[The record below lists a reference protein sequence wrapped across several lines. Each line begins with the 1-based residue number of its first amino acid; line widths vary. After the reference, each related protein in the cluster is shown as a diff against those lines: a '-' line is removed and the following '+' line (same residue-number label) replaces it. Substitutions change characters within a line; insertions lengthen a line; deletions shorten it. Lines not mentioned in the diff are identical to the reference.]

1 MNLRDIIKSVAPLL
15 ATAVGGPVGG
25 LAVQVLGE
33 VLGVSEPT
41 QQKIEKVFSS
51 GQMTGE
57 QIAAVR
63 QAELKFEQRAQ
74 ELGIDLEKIHAED
87 RRSARD
93 MQVQTKSRIPG
104 VLAILI
110 TIGFFGI
117 LVGMLTGALV
127 ASGNNEALL
136 IMLGALGAAWGS
148 VVNFY
153 YGSSSGSSDKTN
165 LLMRKS

>member
-25 LAVQVLGE
+25 LAVQVLGDA
-33 VLGVSEPT
+33 LGLSEPT
-41 QQKIEKVFSS
+41 QQKIEKAFSN
-51 GQMTGE
+51 GQMNGE
-57 QIAAVR
+57 QIAALR
-63 QAELKFEQRAQ
+63 QAELKFEQRAH
-74 ELGIDLEKIHAED
+74 ELGIDLEKIHSED

-117 LVGMLTGALV
+117 LVGMLTGALQ

-153 YGSSSGSSDKTN
+153 YGSSRGSEDKTAAM
-165 LLMRKS
+165 LRK